1 MPQRLIYLAMHT
13 DYSEEFDPS
22 TELPED
28 RCGQIVVQRLL
39 DNHRGHWGPLE
50 HPHLSLLLK
59 VDHNTAV
66 QLRTHR
72 VGLSFD
78 VQSMR
83 YTGRRIE
90 AVADGNTPIDEVFYI
105 RPPGAY
111 RDRQGDS
118 YQWTQHQIA
127 ELATLHMNSACDYA
141 DLRGKGVSEEHA
153 RCALPTSYY
162 QNVLI
167 TGNARSWLHLLDV
180 RLKADAQLEV
190 RWAMDLAADR
200 VAQWIPEVYAWWH
213 THRKGKALL
222 AP

>member
-39 DNHRGHWGPLE
+39 NNHRGHWGPLE
-50 HPHLSLLLK
+50 HPHLSLLFK
-59 VDHNTAV
+59 VDHNTMV

-90 AVADGNTPIDEVFYI
+90 AVANGIAPISDVFYI
-105 RPPGAY
+105 RPPGVY

-118 YQWTQHQIA
+118 YEWTPHQIT
-127 ELATLHMNSACDYA
+127 ELATLHMNAACDYA
-141 DLRGKGVSEEHA
+141 DLRAKGVSEEHA

-167 TGNARSWLHLLDV
+167 TGNARSWLHLADV

-190 RWAMDLAADR
+190 RWAMDLVAAR
-200 VAQWIPEVYAWWH
+200 VAQWIPEIYAWWH
-213 THRKGKALL
+213 KHRKGKALL